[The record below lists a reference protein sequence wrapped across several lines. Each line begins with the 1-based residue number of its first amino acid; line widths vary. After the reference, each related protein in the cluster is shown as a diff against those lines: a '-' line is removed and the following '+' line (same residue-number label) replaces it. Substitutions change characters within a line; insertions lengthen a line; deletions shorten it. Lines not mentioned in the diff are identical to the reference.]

1 MVLRIYIMT
10 TFGIALHS
18 LFAMKIFVSYPN
30 FAVLREHYLVCLF
43 KYVMHDSDLLEKK
56 KQVRYCKSIF
66 LCRVLSASFP
76 IISSSERLLC
86 DRLFSET
93 LKKSVSNRTLSISDF
108 YTSKISEVSL
118 A

>member
-30 FAVLREHYLVCLF
+30 FAVLCEHYLVCLF
-43 KYVMHDSDLLEKK
+43 KYITRDSDLLEKK
-56 KQVRYCKSIF
+56 KRVRYCKSIF

-76 IISSSERLLC
+76 IISSSVRLLC

-93 LKKSVSNRTLSISDF
+93 LKK
-108 YTSKISEVSL
+108 KC
-118 A
+118 

>member
-43 KYVMHDSDLLEKK
+43 KYITRDSDLLEKK
-56 KQVRYCKSIF
+56 KRVRYCKSIF

-76 IISSSERLLC
+76 IISSSVRLLC

-93 LKKSVSNRTLSISDF
+93 LKK
-108 YTSKISEVSL
+108 KC
-118 A
+118 